1 MIEYW
6 LTAKNRDGSNNY
18 IGFSRKQF
26 YYYYGSEAD
35 VEIIKRKKT
44 AVGRTETYFK
54 SKGVA

>member
-54 SKGVA
+54 SN